1 MCARARYVLM
11 RCKAEVCMSFLKD
24 TTNKAAPHRVLLA
37 KMYKSL
43 RRLLSGCWLFKHLQS
58 CCGQGSLEYVLVTVA
73 FLSMILALSALWHAW
88 AKQDLL
94 QRSIDASSHTT
105 AQGVIGDVQDIL
117 LY

>member
-1 MCARARYVLM
+1 MRYVES
-11 RCKAEVCMSFLKD
+11 RGIYMSFLKGI
-24 TTNKAAPHRVLLA
+24 TNEIASCWVLFVKL
-37 KMYKSL
+37 YKSL
-43 RRLLSGCWLFKHLQS
+43 RRLFSGCWIFKHIQS
-58 CCGQGSLEYVLVTVA
+58 CCGQGSMEYVLVTAA

-88 AKQDLL
+88 ANKDLL

>member
-1 MCARARYVLM
+1 MW
-11 RCKAEVCMSFLKD
+11 KTEVYMSFLKGA
-24 TTNKAAPHRVLLA
+24 TNEATSHRVLSA
-37 KMYKSL
+37 KLYKSL
-43 RRLLSGCWLFKHLQS
+43 RRLFSGCWIFKHIQS
-58 CCGQGSLEYVLVTVA
+58 RCGQGSMEYALVTAA

-88 AKQDLL
+88 ANKDLL